1 MAWPAHNII
10 SEKRLTFCDYPPDS
24 FSGSDLI
31 LMMPFEQMIEIAK
44 QKGSSPISM
53 KRPYLPIQLNQN
65 FHPLNY

>member
-1 MAWPAHNII
+1 MNLQMEGYFRKKANIL
-10 SEKRLTFCDYPPDS
+10 RLSSSP

-31 LMMPFEQMIEIAK
+31 LMIPFEQMIEIAK